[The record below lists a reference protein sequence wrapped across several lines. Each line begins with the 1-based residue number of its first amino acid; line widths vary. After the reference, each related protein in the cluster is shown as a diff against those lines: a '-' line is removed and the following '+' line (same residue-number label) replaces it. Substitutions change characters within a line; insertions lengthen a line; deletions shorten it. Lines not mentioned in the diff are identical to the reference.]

1 MTTFTEAEIKARA
14 QAIASSRHKVAKA
27 ILEEASVNPL
37 DEYDVF
43 LSYSSQEPHE
53 IILGVREVLIGYGL
67 TVYVDKFVDPSL
79 TPDKVTKDT
88 AETLRTRLRQSKSL
102 LYLHS
107 DNSHI
112 SKWMPWELGYADG
125 LHGKVGVFPV
135 TEKAKSNYVGQE
147 YLGIYP
153 YVEHAEDS
161 TTKLDRLWIS
171 ESETKYAA
179 HDKWIKGDS
188 EIKERKRTT

>member
-1 MTTFTEAEIKARA
+1 MTTFTEAEIRARA
-14 QAIASSRHKVAKA
+14 QVATTRRRKVAKA

-53 IILGVREVLIGYGL
+53 IILGVSEVLVSSGL
-67 TVYVDKFVDPSL
+67 TVYIDKFVDPSL
-79 TPDKVTKDT
+79 TPDKVTKET
-88 AETLRTRLRQSKSL
+88 AETLRMRLRQSKSL

-107 DNSHI
+107 DSSHI

-125 LHGKVGVFPV
+125 LHSKVGVFPV
-135 TEKAKSNYVGQE
+135 TETAKLNYLGQE

-153 YVEHAEDS
+153 YVGHAKEAK
-161 TTKLDRLWIS
+161 TKEERLWIW
-171 ESETKYAA
+171 ETKSKYALY
-179 HDKWIKGDS
+179 DKWVNNTDKIS
-188 EIKERKRTT
+188 AR